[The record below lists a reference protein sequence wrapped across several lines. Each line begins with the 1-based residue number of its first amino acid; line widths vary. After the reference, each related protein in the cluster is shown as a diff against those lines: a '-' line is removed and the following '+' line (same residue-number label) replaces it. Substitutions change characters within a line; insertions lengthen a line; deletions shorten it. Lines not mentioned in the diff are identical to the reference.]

1 MKLIKRI
8 LKLFKNL
15 IEPLDIINIE
25 KSFFYVWFIFTVL
38 AGQIGIITNIILRSS
53 FHNISIEESIYM
65 DSIAGNFYTYSIA
78 LFASTLGLLFV
89 NIIERNPTKF
99 KSFKVFLLIIT
110 IFSLFFSGIYYS
122 TVAINTNNDT
132 SIKVTYF
139 VVDWPQTLFLILSII
154 FAVYTFC
161 ITRLDLNYEKF
172 KHLDDN
178 FAEQDDMEV
187 EILDDKLVGVKSDKK
202 GNKL

>member
-8 LKLFKNL
+8 LKPFKNL